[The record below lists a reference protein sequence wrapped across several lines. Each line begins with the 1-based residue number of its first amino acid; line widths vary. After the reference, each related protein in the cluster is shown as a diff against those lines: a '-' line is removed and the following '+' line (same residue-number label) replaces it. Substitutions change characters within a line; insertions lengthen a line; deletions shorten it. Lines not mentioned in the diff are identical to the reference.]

1 MKFIFR
7 SKTNP
12 QWIFNFDNDEPRK
25 TILNNKILAE
35 IDQQPHNNWPDALKI
50 IGRIKDQTLR
60 EWMLFVLN
68 AAIHQDLSQLM
79 KISRK
84 PTAMEQISLFTA
96 DNTATTMRDEQQPQL
111 IVINDQGWIKPTKHS
126 NNNQDLQKDMKDNVN
141 YWEEYHKLPTNFVL
155 LDTET
160 TGFSRHDKIIQFSAI
175 KVNDLKIV
183 DTYNQ
188 LINPQKN
195 LPRKITSLTH
205 IHEQDLFDKP
215 TFETVLPNI
224 QSFIGK
230 NIIVGHN
237 IRYDLR
243 MLCQEC
249 TMAKQAY
256 TYHQFVD
263 TLELSKKIIP
273 GLLSYKLENLKQLLP
288 KDKISDLTSHNALN
302 DIKINLEVYKLIK
315 QKKAQ
320 KVG

>member
-1 MKFIFR
+1 
-7 SKTNP
+7 
-12 QWIFNFDNDEPRK
+12 
-25 TILNNKILAE
+25 LY
-35 IDQQPHNNWPDALKI
+35 QQPHNNWPDALKI

-230 NIIVGHN
+230 NII
-237 IRYDLR
+237 
-243 MLCQEC
+243 
-249 TMAKQAY
+249 
-256 TYHQFVD
+256 
-263 TLELSKKIIP
+263 SW
-273 GLLSYKLENLKQLLP
+273 S
-288 KDKISDLTSHNALN
+288 
-302 DIKINLEVYKLIK
+302 
-315 QKKAQ
+315 
-320 KVG
+320 